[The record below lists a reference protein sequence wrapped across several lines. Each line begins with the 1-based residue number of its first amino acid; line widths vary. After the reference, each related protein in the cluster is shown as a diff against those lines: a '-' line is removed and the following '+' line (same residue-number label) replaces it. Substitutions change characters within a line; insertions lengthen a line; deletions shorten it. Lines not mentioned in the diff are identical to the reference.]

1 MAATSLASRP
11 APQVLAPAAAP
22 AATKRYVAL
31 DAYRGFIMLMLASE
45 GLGFS
50 VLKND
55 PTWGRVA
62 GWFDHVP
69 WEGLVFW
76 DLIQPAFMFMAGVAL
91 PFALAA
97 RTARGASDRDNFHHV
112 LMRSLRLLILGVVL
126 VSVGAG
132 QIKLQVIVVLG
143 QLAFTYFLSYVI
155 MQWPRRWQVVTAV
168 GLLVFWMGLLFAFP
182 GPDGPYSKTG
192 HVGLV
197 VDRWIFHYDYD
208 PAYSSLNF
216 IASTVW
222 TLTGVWTGQL
232 LIGTLSSSEKLKR
245 LTAGMV
251 FCFAAG
257 LLLGVWIPM
266 IKQLVT
272 ASFVVYSLGWVLFM
286 LIGFFVVIEMRG
298 YRRWTFPLVVFG
310 ANSIFI
316 YSFNMM
322 LREWLDNAV
331 GVFTLHYRGIGTLA
345 PVAQSVTV
353 LAVLWSIC
361 YWLYQRKIFIKL

>member
-1 MAATSLASRP
+1 MASSAVAAEWTPPVPRP
-11 APQVLAPAAAP
+11 VE
-22 AATKRYVAL
+22 TKRYLAL
-31 DAYRGFIMLMLASE
+31 DAYRGFIMLLLASE
-45 GLGFS
+45 GFGFS
-50 VLKND
+50 ALKND

-97 RTARGASDRDNFHHV
+97 RTARGASGRDNFRHV
-112 LMRSLRLLILGVVL
+112 LDRSIRLLILGVVL
-126 VSVGAG
+126 VSVGNG
-132 QIKLQVIVVLG
+132 QIKLQMIVVLG
-143 QLAFTYFLSYVI
+143 QLAFTYFLSYLI
-155 MQWPRRWQVVTAV
+155 MHLKWRWQVVAAV
-168 GLLVFWMGLLFAFP
+168 GLLVFWMALLFAFP
-182 GPDGPYSKTG
+182 GPDGPYSKTD

-232 LIGTLSSSEKLKR
+232 LMGPLASGEKLKR
-245 LTAGMV
+245 LAGGMV
-251 FCFAAG
+251 FAFALG

-272 ASFVVYSLGWVLFM
+272 PSFVIFSLGWVLFM
-286 LIGFFVVIEMRG
+286 LIGFYLVIEILG
-298 YRRWTFPLVVFG
+298 YRWWTFPLAVFG

-316 YSFNMM
+316 YSFNMV

-353 LAVLWSIC
+353 LAVLWSVC
-361 YWLYQRKIFIKL
+361 YWMYQRKIFIKL